1 MSLKINQTITISED
15 ELVEDFVRSSGPGGQ
30 NVNKVSS
37 AVQLRFNLKE
47 SLSIPEDIKTKLL
60 TSLKNQLTKAGEIM
74 VVAKESRNQKDNR
87 HLVREK
93 LVLILQKAL
102 FVQKK
107 RKKTR
112 PTKASQ
118 ERRLASK
125 QKHSIHKKMRGKV
138 QGDDH

>member
-1 MSLKINQTITISED
+1 MPLKINPIVTIVDD
-15 ELVEDFVRSSGPGGQ
+15 ELIEDFVRSSGPGGQ

-37 AVQLRFNLKE
+37 AVQLRFNIQA
-47 SLSIPEDIKTKLL
+47 SVSITEDVRTKLL
-60 TSLKNQLTKAGEIM
+60 IALKNQLTKDGEII

-87 HLVREK
+87 LLVREK

-125 QKHSIHKKMRGKV
+125 QKHSVHKKMRGKV
-138 QGDDH
+138 NRDD

>member
-1 MSLKINQTITISED
+1 MPLKINPIVTILDD
-15 ELVEDFVRSSGPGGQ
+15 ELIEDFVRASGPGGQ

-37 AVQLRFNLKE
+37 AVQLRFNVKY
-47 SLSIPEDIKTKLL
+47 SLSISEDVRTKLL
-60 TSLKNQLTKAGEIM
+60 IALKNQLTKDGEII

-93 LVLILQKAL
+93 LISILQKAL

-125 QKHSIHKKMRGKV
+125 QKHSVHKKMRGKV
-138 QGDDH
+138 KGDD

>member
-1 MSLKINQTITISED
+1 MPLKINPIVTILDD
-15 ELVEDFVRSSGPGGQ
+15 ELIEDFVRASGPGGQ

-37 AVQLRFNLKE
+37 AVQLRFNIKD
-47 SLSIPEDIKTKLL
+47 SLSISEDVRAKLL
-60 TSLKNQLTKAGEIM
+60 LSLKNQLTKDGEII
-74 VVAKESRNQKDNR
+74 VVSKESRNQKDNR
-87 HLVREK
+87 LLVREK

-118 ERRLASK
+118 ERRLTSK
-125 QKHSIHKKMRGKV
+125 QKHSAHKKMRGKV
-138 QGDDH
+138 NRDD

>member
-1 MSLKINQTITISED
+1 MPLKINPIVTIVDD
-15 ELVEDFVRSSGPGGQ
+15 ELIEDFVRSSGPGGQ

-37 AVQLRFNLKE
+37 AVQLRFNIQA
-47 SLSIPEDIKTKLL
+47 SVSITEDVRTKLL
-60 TSLKNQLTKAGEIM
+60 IALKNQLTKDGEII

-87 HLVREK
+87 LLVREK

-138 QGDDH
+138 QGDD

>member
-1 MSLKINQTITISED
+1 MPLKINPIVTIVDD
-15 ELVEDFVRSSGPGGQ
+15 ELIEDFVRSSGPGGQ

-37 AVQLRFNLKE
+37 AVQLRFNIKD
-47 SLSIPEDIKTKLL
+47 SLSILEDVRTKLL
-60 TSLKNQLTKAGEIM
+60 TALKNQLTKDGEII

-87 HLVREK
+87 LLVREK

-125 QKHSIHKKMRGKV
+125 QKHSVHKKMRGKV
-138 QGDDH
+138 NRDD

>member
-1 MSLKINQTITISED
+1 MPLKINPIVTILDD
-15 ELVEDFVRSSGPGGQ
+15 ELIEDFVRSSGPGGQ

-37 AVQLRFNLKE
+37 AVQLRFNIKD
-47 SLSIPEDIKTKLL
+47 SLSILEDVRTKLL
-60 TSLKNQLTKAGEIM
+60 TALKNQLTKDGEII

-87 HLVREK
+87 LLVREK

-125 QKHSIHKKMRGKV
+125 QKHSVHKKMRGKV
-138 QGDDH
+138 NRDD

>member
-1 MSLKINQTITISED
+1 MPLKINPIVTILDD
-15 ELVEDFVRSSGPGGQ
+15 ELIEDFVRSSGPGGQ

-37 AVQLRFNLKE
+37 AVQLRFNIKD
-47 SLSIPEDIKTKLL
+47 SLSILEDVRTKLL
-60 TSLKNQLTKAGEIM
+60 TALKNQLTKDGEII

-87 HLVREK
+87 LLVREK

-138 QGDDH
+138 QGDD

>member
-1 MSLKINQTITISED
+1 MPLKINQIVTILED
-15 ELVEDFVRSSGPGGQ
+15 ELIEDFVRAGGPGGQ

-37 AVQLRFNLKE
+37 AVQLRFNIKD
-47 SLSIPEDIKTKLL
+47 SLSISEDVRTKLL
-60 TSLKNQLTKAGEIM
+60 ITLKNQLTKEGEII

-87 HLVREK
+87 RLVREK
-93 LVLILQKAL
+93 LTLILQKAL
-102 FVQKK
+102 VVQKK

-125 QKHSIHKKMRGKV
+125 QKHSLHKKMRGKI
-138 QGDDH
+138 QGDD